1 MNAKA
6 ANPGAN
12 ASASDPR
19 RAPRDGAGRPHSRRK
34 AFAYCVFVAILLGG
48 GFALHERAERRAEAR
63 DRELAER
70 LAGPLLPGVP
80 DTGEPLWNVSLTGKN
95 LASLFI
101 RGVARETL
109 GADLIRQ
116 TAPPWPDPLPSSSV
130 WLVGAGTPTES
141 RFFERLRTDPEIRDA
156 WENPGRHASYE
167 AFIYVDGTA
176 TNLLPNQGEPRVDRL
191 MSDGAGVRE
200 RLLSALDAES
210 AREDVSF
217 AEERLTAGVTI
228 FLSNWTGSEKPGR
241 FRRAVE
247 WCCKQLDFLP
257 LDSLADW
264 AAEERTSPADPTFPL
279 TSQILSLVVLEGQ
292 AAPCRMHQGE
302 NGTLLRQLDFAVD
315 ASAALAASLQ
325 ALVAKHRPETLG
337 RQRQQDPK
345 EPLVRNAMVS
355 VVFPDRVEARV
366 VPLADARFRAFLL
379 DLLRL
384 LATPSPGADE
394 PHAESAEGAEFESR
408 AENAEN
414 AETKPHAE
422 STEGAEFESHAE
434 SAEGAEPG
442 PHAESAEGAE

>member
-1 MNAKA
+1 MKRRLPKRLLLIIVLVA
-6 ANPGAN
+6 AGWLVNEYA
-12 ASASDPR
+12 A
-19 RAPRDGAGRPHSRRK
+19 
-34 AFAYCVFVAILLGG
+34 
-48 GFALHERAERRAEAR
+48 RRAEAR

-80 DTGEPLWNVSLTGKN
+80 DTGEPLWTVSLTGKN

-109 GADLIRQ
+109 GEDLVRQ

-156 WENPGRHASYE
+156 WENPGHASYE

-191 MSDGAGVRE
+191 MSDGADLRE

-228 FLSNWTGSEKPGR
+228 FLSNWTYSEKPGR
-241 FRRAVE
+241 FRRAVG

-279 TSQILSLVVLEGQ
+279 TSQILSLVVREGQ

-315 ASAALAASLQ
+315 ASAPLAASLQ

-337 RQRQQDPK
+337 RQRQQDSK

-355 VVFPDRVEARV
+355 VVFPDRIEART
-366 VPLADARFRAFLL
+366 VPLADTRLRAFLL

-384 LATPSPGADE
+384 LAE
-394 PHAESAEGAEFESR
+394 PPPR
-408 AENAEN
+408 
-414 AETKPHAE
+414 
-422 STEGAEFESHAE
+422 
-434 SAEGAEPG
+434 
-442 PHAESAEGAE
+442 

>member
-1 MNAKA
+1 MKRRLLKLLLALALLVA
-6 ANPGAN
+6 AGWLVH
-12 ASASDPR
+12 
-19 RAPRDGAGRPHSRRK
+19 G
-34 AFAYCVFVAILLGG
+34 Y
-48 GFALHERAERRAEAR
+48 AERRAEAR

-176 TNLLPNQGEPRVDRL
+176 TNLLPNQGEPRIARL

-228 FLSNWTGSEKPGR
+228 FLSNWTDSEKPGR

-279 TSQILSLVVLEGQ
+279 ASQILSLVVLEGQ

-315 ASAALAASLQ
+315 ASEPLAASLR

-345 EPLVRNAMVS
+345 EPVS
-355 VVFPDRVEARV
+355 RQFAAVTVVFPDRVEARV

-394 PHAESAEGAEFESR
+394 PHAESAVNAETESH

-414 AETKPHAE
+414 AENEPHAE
-422 STEGAEFESHAE
+422 TAENAETE
-434 SAEGAEPG
+434 
-442 PHAESAEGAE
+442 PHAESAE